1 VTGEPTVAPEPGRSG
16 AFAALGVRDF
26 RVLWAGTWASYIPFF
41 MANIVQSVV
50 AFELARQNSAVG
62 TVVFAQG
69 VAMLTFA
76 PIGGAGADRW
86 PKRRVLALTQST
98 AAATFGVLA
107 LLRAQGLLTLA
118 ALAAGSLVL
127 GIAVSFLGPARQAF
141 AAELVP
147 AGLRGNAVT
156 LNQVPLTGSQVLG
169 PAIAGAVL
177 ASPLGATGAYG
188 LMGALYAVSAL
199 SLAFLPRSEGR
210 ATAAGTHVFADL
222 RDGLRYVHGHRRLR
236 LLVGFFVGVV
246 MSGLSYGTVMPG
258 LVEHQLG
265 RPAESVSAFFFTG
278 AIGGLA
284 ATFLAARIAD
294 TPRAVPIFLAM
305 PFAFAAGLLAVS
317 AAPAFPYA
325 VAAMLVVGIGFGGLQ
340 SLNAAVIVRA
350 TEPAYF
356 GRVFSLSMLAFAGVS
371 VMGLPVGLLA
381 DTIGERG
388 ALRVLGAIVIAI
400 ALAATVLLRRLARSE
415 ADPGR

>member
-1 VTGEPTVAPEPGRSG
+1 MTAPADTSGTG
-16 AFAALGVRDF
+16 AFAALRVRDF

-50 AFELARQNSAVG
+50 AFEIAGRNRAVG

-69 VAMLTFA
+69 VAMLTLA
-76 PIGGAGADRW
+76 PLGGAGADRW
-86 PKRRVLALTQST
+86 PKRRVLAVTQT
-98 AAATFGVLA
+98 AAAATFGALA
-107 LLRAQGLLTLA
+107 LLRANGLLTLGV
-118 ALAAGSLVL
+118 LAAGSLVL
-127 GIAVSFLGPARQAF
+127 GVAVSFLGPARQAF
-141 AAELVP
+141 AAEIVP
-147 AGLRGNAVT
+147 PGLRGNAVT

-169 PAIAGAVL
+169 PAIAGMVL
-177 ASPLGATGAYG
+177 ASPLGATGAYA

-199 SLAFLPRSEGR
+199 SLVLLPRSAAR
-210 ATAAGTHVFADL
+210 AVSETHVLADL
-222 RDGLRYVHGHRRLR
+222 QDGLRYVRSHRRLR

-246 MSGLSYGTVMPG
+246 MSGLSYSAVMPG

-265 RPAESVSAFFFTG
+265 RPAEAVSAFFFTS
-278 AIGGLA
+278 ALGGLA
-284 ATFLAARIAD
+284 ATLLAARLAD
-294 TPRAVPIFLAM
+294 GPRAVPLFLAM

-317 AAPAFPYA
+317 AAPTFPFA

-371 VMGLPVGLLA
+371 IMGLPVGSLA
-381 DTIGERG
+381 DAIGER
-388 ALRVLGAIVIAI
+388 ATLRVLAAVVVVITVVV
-400 ALAATVLLRRLARSE
+400 AARIRRLPA
-415 ADPGR
+415 PG